1 LQHKE
6 TPKTIDELIEAVQRS
21 FDSFSESNK
30 IFITLQTSMI
40 EIMKLAGANKY
51 IIPHIK
57 KDIIMRRE
65 GRLPTQVKCDALL
78 VEEVI
83 HYLRSTGNLD

>member
-1 LQHKE
+1 
-6 TPKTIDELIEAVQRS
+6 
-21 FDSFSESNK
+21 
-30 IFITLQTSMI
+30 MI